1 MKRSRI
7 GRLGEDIAEQYL
19 EKNGYRV
26 IARNYVIA
34 RGELDLA
41 AYRRGTVVIAEVKTR
56 AGRSGGRPAAA
67 VDYDKQDRL
76 RNTAAA
82 FMRVQ
87 RIGRGEY
94 AATAGSGRDRARVHK
109 RNGRIPVYS
118 RLLRRQRPR
127 PVKRLR
133 FDVIEVYLDGKG
145 GHTVNHIPNAF

>member
-67 VDYDKQDRL
+67 V
-76 RNTAAA
+76 
-82 FMRVQ
+82 
-87 RIGRGEY
+87 
-94 AATAGSGRDRARVHK
+94 
-109 RNGRIPVYS
+109 
-118 RLLRRQRPR
+118 LRRRSC
-127 PVKRLR
+127 LS
-133 FDVIEVYLDGKG
+133 
-145 GHTVNHIPNAF
+145 

>member
-1 MKRSRI
+1 MKRSHI

-82 FMRVQ
+82 FMRV
-87 RIGRGEY
+87 
-94 AATAGSGRDRARVHK
+94 HK

>member
-26 IARNYVIA
+26 IARNYVM
-34 RGELDLA
+34 A

-82 FMRVQ
+82 FM
-87 RIGRGEY
+87 
-94 AATAGSGRDRARVHK
+94 RVHK

>member
-34 RGELDLA
+34 RGELDSA

-82 FMRVQ
+82 FM
-87 RIGRGEY
+87 
-94 AATAGSGRDRARVHK
+94 RVHK

>member
-1 MKRSRI
+1 M
-7 GRLGEDIAEQYL
+7 RLRFIPSPIAFSE
-19 EKNGYRV
+19 NSAG
-26 IARNYVIA
+26 
-34 RGELDLA
+34 A
-41 AYRRGTVVIAEVKTR
+41 ADR
-56 AGRSGGRPAAA
+56 GRSGGRPAAA

-82 FMRVQ
+82 FM
-87 RIGRGEY
+87 
-94 AATAGSGRDRARVHK
+94 RVHK